1 MQNFRVSTNLIPR
14 AFHLKMGGE
23 KPWERGWVS
32 TFPRPPAYKQEVILV
47 LLLTETKLLC
57 RLSFYCWSFF
67 LVGFYNHKGCH
78 IHSVVIQTI
87 TSIWRE
93 NVFGYYS
100 FVRGHCLFREANSS
114 PGAKLKDRKKTV
126 YVASQLRAESLPVS
140 TSGWVSELGRRKWD
154 GWKLFQICA
163 RHPGANSTKL
173 GAQTKLSAA
182 VYADVKP
189 INLGRKTNRYVN
201 LLLSL
206 LK

>member
-1 MQNFRVSTNLIPR
+1 M
-14 AFHLKMGGE
+14 
-23 KPWERGWVS
+23 
-32 TFPRPPAYKQEVILV
+32 
-47 LLLTETKLLC
+47 
-57 RLSFYCWSFF
+57 
-67 LVGFYNHKGCH
+67 
-78 IHSVVIQTI
+78 
-87 TSIWRE
+87 
-93 NVFGYYS
+93 
-100 FVRGHCLFREANSS
+100 FREANSS

-140 TSGWVSELGRRKWD
+140 TSGWVSELGRRKSSPQNLHKRD

-206 LK
+206 LKQMPTPREKKSCEKCSAHSQRRKRRPEGEISGLEIDEAISVQMWEKANSTPYYPFSLFNLFLYYYYSTAKPK